1 MKTIKIQ
8 LKVVALFFSVLILLQ
23 GCTVQKS
30 ASVTL
35 DEAYRTTGKAR
46 VKTNDNKTQTFVR
59 IGVDDGEYYGV
70 RKIKGNYVEIPLDEK
85 DIQNV
90 RLKNYTLSTILTIV
104 GIPIVIGGGLLLLLV
119 ATGDAGYLIGFH
131 FEKEL

>member
-23 GCTVQKS
+23 GCTVYKS

-46 VKTNDNKTQTFVR
+46 VKTNDNITQTFIR
-59 IGVDDGEYYGV
+59 IGVEDGEYYGV
-70 RKIKGNYVEIPLDEK
+70 RKIKDKKVKFPLDEK

-104 GIPIVIGGGLLLLLV
+104 GVPIVVGGGLLLLLI
-119 ATGDAGYLIGFH
+119 ATGDSGYLF
-131 FEKEL
+131 

>member
-1 MKTIKIQ
+1 MKTLKNH

-23 GCTVQKS
+23 GCTVYKS
-30 ASVTL
+30 SSVTL

-70 RKIKGNYVEIPLDEK
+70 KKNKGKYEKIPLDEK
-85 DIQNV
+85 DISFV
-90 RLKNYTLSTILTIV
+90 KLKDYTLSSILTIG
-104 GIPIVIGGGLLLLLV
+104 GIAVVVVAGIILLV
-119 ATGDAGYLIGFH
+119 TAAKKEIVKGIGF
-131 FEKEL
+131 